1 MFRSNIVAIIVSVIP
16 LTAVADTGDDPY
28 SVMETFTTVTFGNPG
43 SHECP
48 LIGTIDF
55 DSFSSKLPFFREA
68 WLNKDYSVD
77 FYNQRRKQIFVYTI
91 TKRFAEVITEAF
103 YRDKNPSDC
112 NFSIR
117 PKYLNKFGQP
127 KEIPVMSWRFT
138 AEQNAKV
145 DWDKIDPRNFP
156 ELALDFKISPEANA
170 WMADEPSLDPQPAQS
185 PTSACDTQ
193 MFMAN
198 AMFIRATTYCKK
210 DYMDSDAGYFALKRA
225 KECDMSEEASNK
237 MFMVGAKRLDEISRK
252 HGHAAVCEFVDS
264 VEQQVLR
271 AARN

>member
-1 MFRSNIVAIIVSVIP
+1 MYRSIVPAIIVSFIP
-16 LTAVADTGDDPY
+16 FTAAAGTEDDPY
-28 SVMETFTTVTFGNPG
+28 SVLETFTSVAFGKPN
-43 SHECP
+43 STECP
-48 LIGTIDF
+48 LIGKIDF
-55 DSFSSKLPFFREA
+55 DGFSAKLPFFREA
-68 WLNKDYSVD
+68 WLNKDYSID

-103 YRDKNPSDC
+103 YRDKNSSDC

-117 PKYLNKFGQP
+117 AKYLDKFGQP

-138 AEQNAKV
+138 GEQNAKV

-156 ELALDFKISPEANA
+156 ELALDFKILPEANA
-170 WMADEPSLDPQPAQS
+170 WMADEPSLDPQPTQS

-210 DYMDSDAGYFALKRA
+210 DYMDSDAGYYALKKA
-225 KECDMSEEASNK
+225 KECGMSEEASNK
-237 MFMVGAKRLDEISRK
+237 MFTAGAKRLDDISRK
-252 HGHAAVCEFVDS
+252 QGHVAVCEFVES